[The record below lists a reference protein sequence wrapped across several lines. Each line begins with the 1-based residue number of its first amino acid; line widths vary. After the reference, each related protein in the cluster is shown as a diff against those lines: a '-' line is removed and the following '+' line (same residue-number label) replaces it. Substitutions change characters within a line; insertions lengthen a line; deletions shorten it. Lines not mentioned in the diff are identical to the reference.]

1 MLVMMVRGYAL
12 VALAMLGGCA
22 QLFGLD
28 ETTAPATPTDGPN
41 DAPIDGP
48 PVDARVCAGGDARVT
63 DPMTGNCY
71 VLFTTPATRNT
82 ARTMCQTLG
91 TGVRLASVQS
101 AAENQVIANLIGA
114 TDAFLGGNDEAVEN
128 TFVWDDGTAVVL
140 TNWNTG
146 EPNNAA
152 GMFEEDCIVM
162 LGTVPGK
169 WDDRP
174 CAPGPV
180 GTGSY
185 AYVCER

>member
-114 TDAFLGGNDEAVEN
+114 RLFFAGHRE
-128 TFVWDDGTAVVL
+128 FVGRVR
-140 TNWNTG
+140 TG
-146 EPNNAA
+146 RFWRLFSGFSFALLLA
-152 GMFEEDCIVM
+152 SVA
-162 LGTVPGK
+162 LSLLLLSRPG
-169 WDDRP
+169 R
-174 CAPGPV
+174 
-180 GTGSY
+180 
-185 AYVCER
+185 